1 MHDSCMT
8 VVCGISNF
16 DTCTTDLNAFPQYMT
31 CFLFSQ
37 YLQWGICA
45 NMGMKDVADEDI
57 VFRSSTTLKNQLVRP
72 KDPVPPERCGG
83 VVYMLHSD
91 QWNKMYISKTGRP
104 ISERIKAHQRD
115 LRRHHPNWDNVQCV
129 DREQHWY
136 TGRNDITRRQC

>member
-57 VFRSSTTLKNQLVRP
+57 VFRSSTTLKHQLVRP

-91 QWNKMYISKTGRP
+91 QCNKMYNSKTGRP
-104 ISERIKAHQRD
+104 IGERLMAHQRD
-115 LRRHHPNWDNVQCV
+115 LRL
-129 DREQHWY
+129 
-136 TGRNDITRRQC
+136 GGS